1 MLLVPG
7 EGPRARLS
15 RRDVLRR
22 ALGGA
27 GLLLAGPILGVGR
40 NRALGAAADLGAPDA
55 NGVRLLPGF
64 RARVVARSGRPPVPG
79 GAYIWHG
86 SPDGGACF
94 PTADGGWVYASNS
107 ELPYGAGG
115 TGALRF
121 DGRGQLV
128 DAYRILSGT
137 SLNCSGGATP
147 WGTWLSCEEHPF
159 GSVWECDPLGAAPA
173 EVRPALGRFTH
184 EAVAIDQA
192 AGRLYLSEDTPQ
204 GRLYRFTP
212 VTPVRAGRFT
222 LSDGVLEVAEVV
234 GGIEGAVRWHA
245 VPDPHATAVPT
256 ALQVPASTA
265 FAGGEGIAWHR
276 GRVYLCTKLDN
287 RVWLYDTARE
297 SLRILY
303 DDDRHDEPVLTGVD
317 GLAITAGGQ
326 VLVAEDEGDMQIV
339 ALRADGG
346 VDPIV
351 QVVGHRDSEI
361 AGPAFDP
368 SGTRLYFSSQRGPD
382 GGLDQGITYEVCG
395 PFAAG

>member
-1 MLLVPG
+1 
-7 EGPRARLS
+7 
-15 RRDVLRR
+15 
-22 ALGGA
+22 
-27 GLLLAGPILGVGR
+27 
-40 NRALGAAADLGAPDA
+40 
-55 NGVRLLPGF
+55 
-64 RARVVARSGRPPVPG
+64 
-79 GAYIWHG
+79 
-86 SPDGGACF
+86 
-94 PTADGGWVYASNS
+94 
-107 ELPYGAGG
+107 
-115 TGALRF
+115 
-121 DGRGQLV
+121 
-128 DAYRILSGT
+128 
-137 SLNCSGGATP
+137 
-147 WGTWLSCEEHPF
+147 LSCEEHPF

-212 VTPVRAGRFT
+212 VTPARAGRFT
-222 LSDGVLEVAEVV
+222 LSAGVLEVAEVV

-256 ALQVPASTA
+256 ALQVPTSTA

-276 GRVYLCTKLDN
+276 GLVYFCTKLDN

-368 SGTRLYFSSQRGPD
+368 SGTRLYFSSQRGP
-382 GGLDQGITYEVCG
+382 GGSVDQGITYEVSG